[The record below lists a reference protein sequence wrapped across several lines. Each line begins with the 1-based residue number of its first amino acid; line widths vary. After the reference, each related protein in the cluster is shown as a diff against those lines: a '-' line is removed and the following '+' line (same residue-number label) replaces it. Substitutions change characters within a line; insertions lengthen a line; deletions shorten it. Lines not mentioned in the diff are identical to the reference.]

1 MSIKVELLKNEL
13 CDLIFEKIGEI
24 SIDANKIIDTKATM
38 MLEEIQSV
46 LIGKGTDFN
55 SENLD
60 FEIVEEI
67 VCIFEKY
74 GVDAGVCQDF

>member
-55 SENLD
+55 NENLD

-74 GVDAGVCQDF
+74 GVDAGVCHDF